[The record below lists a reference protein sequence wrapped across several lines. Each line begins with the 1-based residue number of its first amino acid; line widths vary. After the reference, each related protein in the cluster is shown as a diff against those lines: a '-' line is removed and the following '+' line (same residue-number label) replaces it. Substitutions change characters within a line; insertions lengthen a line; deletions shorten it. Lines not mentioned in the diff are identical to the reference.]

1 MTQTKTALTRGAASA
16 LCLAA
21 LLALGTAARADKAAG
36 DACAASL
43 NASGKA
49 IYAATLPGL
58 SASTDLRAA
67 VTASTRS
74 LVQAGKVSMGDARP
88 AAEAA
93 GQCLQLA
100 RS

>member
-1 MTQTKTALTRGAASA
+1 MIGLTTARVSGA
-16 LCLAA
+16 LCLAG
-21 LLALGTAARADKAAG
+21 LLALATSAQADRAAG

-58 SASTDLRAA
+58 SASTDLKAA

-74 LVQAGKVSMGDARP
+74 LVQSGKVSMGDARP